1 MTKTSISGRKHMIV
15 VVGST
20 GQLGSDLVKVLGGRC
35 VGITHKE
42 MNIAKFGN
50 VRDVLT
56 AWMPEWVINC
66 AAVTDVDRCEI
77 EPEHAFNVNVR
88 GVFNLAQVCRSLKCG
103 LIHISTDF
111 VFGDKG
117 PFQENRLP
125 CPLNVYGATKFAGE
139 TIAFG
144 VNPKTVVVR
153 TASLYGVAGC
163 SGKGRTNFVE
173 KVLGAKGEMKV
184 VDDIIM
190 SPTYAGFL
198 AEKIAQL
205 LYMAPEGLYHIAGTG
220 STSWFGFAV
229 EVAKQAKLKLSI
241 LPIKHKGTLARR
253 PLNSSLADTRL
264 AGLGRLPNWQAG
276 VTQYLKDRE
285 EIRND

>member
-1 MTKTSISGRKHMIV
+1 MIV

-20 GQLGSDLVKVLGGRC
+20 GQLGSDLVRVLGSRC

-88 GVFNLAQVCRSLKCG
+88 GVFNLAQICRSLKCG
-103 LIHISTDF
+103 LLHISTDF
-111 VFGDKG
+111 VFGDNGSFK
-117 PFQENRLP
+117 ENSLP
-125 CPLNVYGATKFAGE
+125 RPLNVYGASKLAGE

-173 KVLGAKGEMKV
+173 KVLAAKGEMKV

-198 AEKIAQL
+198 AEKITQL

-220 STSWFGFAV
+220 ATSWFGFAV
-229 EVAKQAKLKLSI
+229 EVVKQARLKLDI
-241 LPIKHKGTLARR
+241 TPIKHKSMLAKR
-253 PLNSSLADTRL
+253 PLNSSLIDTRL
-264 AGLGRLPNWQAG
+264 ASLGQLPAWQEGMA
-276 VTQYLKDRE
+276 QYLKDRKE
-285 EIRND
+285 MKND